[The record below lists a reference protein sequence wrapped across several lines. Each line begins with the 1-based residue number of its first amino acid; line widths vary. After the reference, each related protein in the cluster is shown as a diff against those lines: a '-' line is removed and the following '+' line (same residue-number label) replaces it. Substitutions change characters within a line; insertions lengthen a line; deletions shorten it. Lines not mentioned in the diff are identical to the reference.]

1 MDQVTSFLPN
11 EYKIAKKG
19 AAPPFLLILSCFGDS
34 MQDRRS
40 LNIENINRSSI
51 GGKGMKNRRA
61 SVGFALGG
69 NEASPNPSLGKKRDV
84 ATSGEKKAR

>member
-1 MDQVTSFLPN
+1 
-11 EYKIAKKG
+11 
-19 AAPPFLLILSCFGDS
+19 

-40 LNIENINRSSI
+40 LNIENIKRLSI
-51 GGKGMKNRRA
+51 GGLGGKGMKNRRA

-69 NEASPNPSLGKKRDV
+69 GSEASPNPSLSKKRDT